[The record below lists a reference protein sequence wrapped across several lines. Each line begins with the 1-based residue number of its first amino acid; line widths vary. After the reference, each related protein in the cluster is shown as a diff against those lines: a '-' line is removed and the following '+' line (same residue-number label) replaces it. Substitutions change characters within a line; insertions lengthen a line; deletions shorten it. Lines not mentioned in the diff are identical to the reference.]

1 MIHIVH
7 RVVVLNS
14 DCSEKSS
21 EVCVKVMTVVFIRM
35 ITCLFSDKTSKLEKY
50 KEGSHKSPR

>member
-1 MIHIVH
+1 MTHIAH
-7 RVVVLNS
+7 KIVVLNS

-35 ITCLFSDKTSKLEKY
+35 IHAPSQTKQAS
-50 KEGSHKSPR
+50 